1 MIHIVG
7 AWAGDPELLTRKG
20 ARLLAEADLI
30 LYAGSLINPEILREA
45 RPGSRRLDTAGM
57 TLEEM
62 VAACR
67 EAHARGREVVRLS
80 SGDPC
85 LYGATAELTTE
96 LDRHRIPWE
105 IVPGVSS
112 FQAAAAALGV
122 EYTLPGVSQT
132 LILTRM
138 AGRTPVPPAEDLERL
153 AAAGASMAIFLSA
166 DRVGGVVERLL
177 AGGYAPDTPAAVV
190 SRASWPEERRAEG
203 TLADIAAKATA
214 AGIRRTALIL
224 VGAFLTRRGERSRL
238 YDPTFTHGCREA
250 RP

>member
-7 AWAGDPELLTRKG
+7 AGPGDPELLTRKG
-20 ARLLAEADLI
+20 ARLLAAADLV

-45 RPGSRRLDTAGM
+45 RPGSRRLDTAAM

-67 EAHARGREVVRLS
+67 EAHGRGQEVVRLS

-96 LDRHRIPWE
+96 LDRHGVPWE

-153 AAAGASMAIFLSA
+153 AATGASMAIFLSA

-177 AGGYAPDTPAAVV
+177 AGGYPPDTPAAVV

-203 TLADIAAKATA
+203 TLADIAGKAA
-214 AGIRRTALIL
+214 AEGIRRTALIL

-238 YDPTFTHGCREA
+238 YDPAFTHGCREA
-250 RP
+250 RR